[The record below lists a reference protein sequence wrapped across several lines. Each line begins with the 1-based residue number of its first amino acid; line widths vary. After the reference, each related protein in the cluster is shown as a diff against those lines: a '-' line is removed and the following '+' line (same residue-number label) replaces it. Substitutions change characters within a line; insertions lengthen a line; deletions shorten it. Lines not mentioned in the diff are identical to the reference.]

1 MITLQRIK
9 SKKAVP
15 NFKLSIDN
23 EVFKSGRTL
32 PRDKDRLHIYVP
44 KSLEIEVEVKD
55 SGLVEQIIEHRFNE
69 IPNELANLLFS
80 SRYLSLAGDLIEPI
94 RWFDLERIDGGFS
107 LSCSLRANPENWH
120 APFTSAEF
128 IAEYHRRL
136 RRLYPTEFDNDELF
150 VTVSPL
156 IKDLGLTIRSQLDT
170 LRSTLEAVYDQT
182 TAFVTAAQKE
192 SVAVYFDF
200 PESIKVP
207 CEQYLLYFAQ
217 FLKDLDVEAD
227 TTLSHEAGRVLF
239 TVTPAD
245 QKEALDKIQTALD
258 VYLKLPTNPITDTPI
273 SESIEVQRLEA
284 NVLRLRG
291 DLKLAAAE
299 TQAKDATI
307 RAQNLIIEVQKGMLS
322 GEILANSVKDVTP
335 TPKDKEDVIP
345 GILALSTYE
354 DKGLSLNLGEVL
366 RRLKRLF
373 TED

>member
-9 SKKAVP
+9 SKKALP
-15 NFKLSIDN
+15 NYTLSIDN

-32 PRDKDRLHIYVP
+32 PGDKDRLRIYVP
-44 KSLEIEVEVKD
+44 KNLEIEVEVKD

-69 IPNELANLLFS
+69 IPNELADLFFS
-80 SRYLSLAGDLIEPI
+80 SSYLSLEGDLIEPI
-94 RWFDLERIDGGFS
+94 HWFNLERIAGGFS

-150 VTVSPL
+150 VTVSPP
-156 IKDLGLTIRSQLDT
+156 IKDLSLAIRSELDA
-170 LRSTLEAVYDQT
+170 LRSTLKAVYDQT
-182 TAFVTAAQKE
+182 TAFVTTAQKE

-217 FLKDLDVEAD
+217 FLKDLGVEAD
-227 TTLSHEAGRVLF
+227 TTLSHEAGKVLF

-258 VYLKLPTNPITDTPI
+258 VYLKLPTNPITDSAI

-284 NVLRLRG
+284 NR
-291 DLKLAAAE
+291 
-299 TQAKDATI
+299 
-307 RAQNLIIEVQKGMLS
+307 S
-322 GEILANSVKDVTP
+322 
-335 TPKDKEDVIP
+335 
-345 GILALSTYE
+345 
-354 DKGLSLNLGEVL
+354 
-366 RRLKRLF
+366 
-373 TED
+373 